1 MEGLIV
7 ATVIRRGVSP
17 QDQAMQDNAIAM
29 AQKSADYI
37 EYIAMMA
44 DIDIPSEE
52 GEANEQEV

>member
-1 MEGLIV
+1 M